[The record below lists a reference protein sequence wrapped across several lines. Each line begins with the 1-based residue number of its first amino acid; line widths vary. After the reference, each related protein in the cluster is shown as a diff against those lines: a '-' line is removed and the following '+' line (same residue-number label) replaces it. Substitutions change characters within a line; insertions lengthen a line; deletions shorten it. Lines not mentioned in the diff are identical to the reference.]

1 MYNRIR
7 LTKRHIP
14 LIFILLLSAVL
25 NFVNLGIEGYGN
37 IFYAAGVKSMM
48 LNLKNFFFAS
58 FDTAGFVTI
67 DKPPVGF
74 WIQTISAKIFGFSGW
89 SIILPQALAGI
100 ISVVVIYH
108 IVKRSFGNTAGL
120 IAALCLA
127 ITPISVAAGR
137 NNTIDNL
144 LVLPMLLACWAA
156 LIAAERGKIKYLIL
170 SLVMVGIGFN
180 IKMVEAYMVA
190 PAIYITYLLTS
201 SMSFKKKM
209 RDLIVGTL
217 VLLVVSLSWAVIV
230 DLVPASQR
238 PYIGSSTNNTVMQ
251 LIIGHNGLERIGIGG
266 RNGQMNDNFRKRN
279 RLDQE
284 NNFGGSGNSNLSVSF
299 KRANRYGSGNNFRSG
314 SNFENRANEAYSRN
328 SQSGIFR
335 LFGSGN
341 MSDQISWILMLAIIG
356 FIAAAV
362 KEKLKAPFNNRRK
375 LSLILWVAWLLPEF
389 IYFSFSKNITH
400 TYYLTT
406 MAPSIAALAGI
417 GLFEMWEF
425 YKSDSNKSWIL
436 PTALILNGFIEIII
450 LSHNGKSAGYRII
463 IILTA
468 ILCIVSSIVLCIINL
483 SKRYKNKIVI
493 SRTFAAVAFAGIL
506 VAPAVWSFT
515 PMFYKMNGSSPS
527 AGLELSRSNSRSSIG
542 MYNNESSG
550 NNSKLISFLEKNYKE
565 EKYLVAVPSA
575 TSYGSELILETGK
588 SVMALGGFSGSDP
601 ILTLKQFK
609 QLVNNGDVRY
619 AIVNITSGR
628 INSPNNNIVNWI
640 RKSGTIVPESE
651 WKDST
656 SSMQQTANQSSVSG
670 FGISRGVNSTELYD
684 LKSAHS

>member
-1 MYNRIR
+1 
-7 LTKRHIP
+7 
-14 LIFILLLSAVL
+14 
-25 NFVNLGIEGYGN
+25 
-37 IFYAAGVKSMM
+37 
-48 LNLKNFFFAS
+48 
-58 FDTAGFVTI
+58 
-67 DKPPVGF
+67 
-74 WIQTISAKIFGFSGW
+74 
-89 SIILPQALAGI
+89 
-100 ISVVVIYH
+100 
-108 IVKRSFGNTAGL
+108 
-120 IAALCLA
+120 
-127 ITPISVAAGR
+127 
-137 NNTIDNL
+137 
-144 LVLPMLLACWAA
+144 
-156 LIAAERGKIKYLIL
+156 
-170 SLVMVGIGFN
+170 
-180 IKMVEAYMVA
+180 MVA

-375 LSLILWVAWLLPEF
+375 LSLILWVAWLMPEF
-389 IYFSFSKNITH
+389 IYFSFSKNIAH

-406 MAPSIAALAGI
+406 MAPPIAALAGI

-425 YKSDSNKSWIL
+425 YKSESNKSWIL

-450 LSHNGKSAGYRII
+450 LSHNGKSVGYRII

-565 EKYLVAVPSA
+565 EKYDVAVPSA